1 MQMQK
6 KSKAFALLIK
16 YAFDPFPCY
25 WRLRSSRLDPSS
37 QDFDRV
43 NQRLIPLLG
52 LLMKKIAD
60 CTAFVTKNLSQ
71 CHISF
76 VIFPRRMC
84 SLINVLKLNINL
96 AVYSFLRST
105 FMFR

>member
-43 NQRLIPLLG
+43 KTTVLFRCCSY
-52 LLMKKIAD
+52 D
-60 CTAFVTKNLSQ
+60 EKNSELHSF
-71 CHISF
+71 CHEKS
-76 VIFPRRMC
+76 
-84 SLINVLKLNINL
+84 SS
-96 AVYSFLRST
+96 AS
-105 FMFR
+105 